1 MEGQDKGVKTY
12 FRIHFSHKA
21 AKPQRQVSGF
31 VHRLHRFQRLALT
44 RRRRGAGSQTE
55 SDRPAEEV
63 CVSYSLQPTASRLG
77 CNLRPSAMT
86 PACAGQVCLRKS
98 LLRASVPSCE
108 DRRSSAFIG
117 GCPSRGS
124 CPVARGS
131 ADSRLREN
139 DKNRIRVNPR
149 RGSLLHDR

>member
-117 GCPSRGS
+117 GSTA
-124 CPVARGS
+124 VAGLAGGFAGRPEKKIPIANG
-131 ADSRLREN
+131 
-139 DKNRIRVNPR
+139 NPR
-149 RGSLLHDR
+149 TDRRAGR